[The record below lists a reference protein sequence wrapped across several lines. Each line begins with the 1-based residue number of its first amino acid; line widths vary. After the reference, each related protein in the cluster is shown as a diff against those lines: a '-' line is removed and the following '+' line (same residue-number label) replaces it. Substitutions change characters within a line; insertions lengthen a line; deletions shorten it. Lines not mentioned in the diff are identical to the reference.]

1 MKKFKVGQIIK
12 YNKMLFQINQL
23 HTQDD
28 YFEGGKTTWL
38 FITGYEYEKEI
49 ITCNIKSNDSDISIP
64 TKKEIA
70 YFRKSKHD
78 VLLLELNEIK
88 SLLQQI
94 LNK

>member
-1 MKKFKVGQIIK
+1 MNEFKVGQIIK
-12 YNKMLFQINQL
+12 YNGMLFQINQL
-23 HTQDD
+23 HTQDN
-28 YFEGGKTTWL
+28 YHQEGRTTWL
-38 FITGYEYEKEI
+38 YITGYEYEKEF
-49 ITCNIKSNDSDISIP
+49 ITCRIKSNNSDISIP
-64 TKKEIA
+64 TKQEIA